1 MFMSHPILKLF
12 IFNLILGSEEILVE
26 QNKIIGE
33 IPFQW
38 PPINGYLS
46 YRFKNVNNGLSN
58 VSAGSLL
65 SIKHPTNQK
74 LAVFRALIT
83 LKLSA
88 AELLLEES
96 FKDSPDAQLINAVL
110 SPNDFDQVNITYHS
124 NSEGKT
130 KVSIYFNDY
139 LIDDKN
145 GDIYRYYGLKIVT
158 GEAVGYVIK
167 DLQYHSKYS

>member
-1 MFMSHPILKLF
+1 M
-12 IFNLILGSEEILVE
+12 
-26 QNKIIGE
+26 
-33 IPFQW
+33 
-38 PPINGYLS
+38 
-46 YRFKNVNNGLSN
+46 R
-58 VSAGSLL
+58 SLL
-65 SIKHPTNQK
+65 AIKHPTNGNVD
-74 LAVFRALIT
+74 VFNAFIDHDSNSEISM
-83 LKLSA
+83 KQN
-88 AELLLEES
+88 
-96 FKDSPDAQLINAVL
+96 FKEDPAWQSSNHVL